1 MARNR
6 QRKANVAL
14 VALLVVVALPVT
26 LTACGDDQPATPS
39 GDPHITG
46 IVTSAASAGAGGAAI
61 VFLVEQGTGDYD
73 KASVTAGED
82 TGWYRRAGDT
92 LEASEPPDASALT
105 GKRVE
110 VRFAGA
116 VAESYPVQGAAA
128 WVIVGE

>member
-1 MARNR
+1 MD
-6 QRKANVAL
+6 VAL
-14 VALLVVVALPVT
+14 VAVMAVVAVSASLM
-26 LTACGDDQPATPS
+26 ACGDGQPEQPS

-46 IVTSAASAGAGGAAI
+46 AVTSAASAGGGGAAI

-73 KASVTAGED
+73 KASVTASED

-116 VAESYPVQGAAA
+116 VAESYPVQGTAA